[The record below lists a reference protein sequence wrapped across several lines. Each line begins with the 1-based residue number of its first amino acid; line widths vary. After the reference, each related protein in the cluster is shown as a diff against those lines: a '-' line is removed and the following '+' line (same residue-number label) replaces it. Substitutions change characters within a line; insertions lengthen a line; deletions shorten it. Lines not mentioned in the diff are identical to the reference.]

1 MIVFHIVVWRYDYCH
16 YKYRRGEKRK
26 EARLGR
32 EDWLDTRRREISLDM
47 VRGTKQKKMRSTKRR
62 FFSAARC
69 HTHTHTT
76 SNHVMNHRPALSKI
90 DKDRRIRMPP
100 FLRMSFTNNFLRDR
114 RHRVES
120 AQLENG
126 CNSP

>member
-47 VRGTKQKKMRSTKRR
+47 VRGTKQQKNAFDKKTILFGCEMP
-62 FFSAARC
+62 
-69 HTHTHTT
+69 HTHTT

-90 DKDRRIRMPP
+90 DKDHRIRMPP
-100 FLRMSFTNNFLRDR
+100 FL
-114 RHRVES
+114 
-120 AQLENG
+120 
-126 CNSP
+126 

>member
-100 FLRMSFTNNFLRDR
+100 FL
-114 RHRVES
+114 
-120 AQLENG
+120 
-126 CNSP
+126 

>member
-47 VRGTKQKKMRSTKRR
+47 VRGTKQQKNAFDKKTILFGCEMP
-62 FFSAARC
+62 
-69 HTHTHTT
+69 HTHTH
-76 SNHVMNHRPALSKI
+76 NK
-90 DKDRRIRMPP
+90 
-100 FLRMSFTNNFLRDR
+100 
-114 RHRVES
+114 
-120 AQLENG
+120 
-126 CNSP
+126 